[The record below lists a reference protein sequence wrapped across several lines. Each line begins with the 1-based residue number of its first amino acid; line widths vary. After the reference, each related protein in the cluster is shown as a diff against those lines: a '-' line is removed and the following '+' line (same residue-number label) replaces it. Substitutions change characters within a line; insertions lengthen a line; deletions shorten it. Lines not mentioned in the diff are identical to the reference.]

1 MNDPLPILEPFAD
14 NLKKL
19 NVGDFLKS
27 RDFKRYRIQAG
38 LEEYWRNTY
47 NHVKNSRRVISLGMD
62 HEKYDSI
69 NTLNILM
76 NHLIGQANNQFYLF
90 IRDFLKTFSIWLNEP
105 FDTTEIIED
114 LELLNC
120 PTTIIEDVKKLDSTN
135 KTAVPKLEIPN
146 IIDNSDKL
154 EECLRKMDE
163 SIRNEEFNLT
173 LTYAYSSL
181 EGIFKTYIFL
191 KVPSQKDETE
201 LSKISKIVREDL
213 KVHFLETDKKFP
225 EPMLNLIGT
234 ITNAISNARNNFSES
249 HFDKDSDKWLAEFT
263 RDCVNSIGRL
273 ILKFVK

>member
-14 NLKKL
+14 SLKKI
-19 NVGDFLKS
+19 NVGPFLKS
-27 RDFKRYRIQAG
+27 RDFKRLRIQAG

-47 NHVKNSRRVISLGMD
+47 NHVKNSRRVISLEMD
-62 HEKYDSI
+62 YEKYDSI

-76 NHLIGQANNQFYLF
+76 NDLIEKANNRFYLF
-90 IRDFLKTFSIWLNEP
+90 IRDFLITFSTWLNEP

-213 KVHFLETDKKFP
+213 KARFLETDKKFP

-273 ILKFVK
+273 ILKFVE

>member
-14 NLKKL
+14 SLKKL
-19 NVGDFLKS
+19 NVGPFLKS
-27 RDFKRYRIQAG
+27 RDFKRLRIQAG
-38 LEEYWRNTY
+38 LEEHWRNTY
-47 NHVKNSRRVISLGMD
+47 NHVKNSRRVIYLEMD
-62 HEKYDSI
+62 YEKYDSI

-76 NHLIGQANNQFYLF
+76 NDLIEKANDRFYLF

-213 KVHFLETDKKFP
+213 KVRFLETDKKFP
-225 EPMLNLIGT
+225 EPMLNLVGT

-249 HFDKDSDKWLAEFT
+249 HFDKDSDKWLAEFA